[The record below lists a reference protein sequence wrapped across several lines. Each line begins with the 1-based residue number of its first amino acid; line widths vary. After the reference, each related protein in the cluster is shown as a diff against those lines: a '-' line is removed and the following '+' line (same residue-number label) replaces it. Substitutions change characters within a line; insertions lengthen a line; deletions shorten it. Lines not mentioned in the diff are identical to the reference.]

1 MTPAP
6 TGKTY
11 SVVIPV
17 YKNEEYIP
25 HLIREFGA
33 IRGQVLQ
40 EFGVVTEFVFV
51 VDASPDRC
59 HALLREALPS
69 AGFQS
74 QLLLHARNFGSFA
87 AIRTGLQA
95 ARGDYMAV
103 IAADLQEPPGL
114 LVKFLRELLR
124 GEHEVVVGLRE
135 EREDPAMSRAA
146 SNVFWRAYRKFVIH
160 DMPKGGVDVFGC
172 TRRVRD
178 ELLALRE
185 AHSSLVGQI
194 FWLGFRR
201 KEIGYARRAR
211 EFGRSAWTFRKKL
224 TYLFDS
230 VFAFSDL
237 PIRIISLLGL
247 LGVMAAASIGGL
259 VFMLR
264 VLGGID
270 LPGYS
275 ATIVT
280 IVFFG
285 ALNTL
290 SIGLVGSYMWRT
302 YENTKQR
309 PLAVVERQQ
318 CFDDPNPGAAAMR
331 QPEGRAAG
339 HGDRN
344 HGP

>member
-1 MTPAP
+1 MILAP
-6 TGKTY
+6 SGKIY
-11 SVVIPV
+11 SVVVPV

-25 HLIREFGA
+25 LLIREFGS
-33 IRGQVLQ
+33 IRDRVLR
-40 EFGVVTEFVFV
+40 EFGMVTEFVFV

-59 HALLREALPS
+59 HALLRDALPV
-69 AGFQS
+69 ANFQS
-74 QLLLHARNFGSFA
+74 QLLLHARNFGSFS

-103 IAADLQEPPGL
+103 TAADLQEPPGL
-114 LVKFLRELLR
+114 LVQFLRELLR
-124 GEHEVVVGLRE
+124 GDREVVVGLRE
-135 EREDPAMSRAA
+135 ERNDPAMSRAA

-160 DMPKGGVDVFGC
+160 DMPRGGVDVFGC

-194 FWLGFRR
+194 FWLGFTRQ
-201 KEIGYARRAR
+201 EIGYVRRAR

-224 TYLFDS
+224 KYLFDS

-237 PIRIISLLGL
+237 PIRVISLLGM
-247 LGVMAAASIGGL
+247 LGVIAAMALGALVTAS
-259 VFMLR
+259 R

-275 ATIVT
+275 ATIIT

-290 SIGLVGSYMWRT
+290 SIGLVGSYIWRT

-309 PLAVVERQQ
+309 PLAVVEHQQ
-318 CFDDPNPGAAAMR
+318 CFGDPNTHVPAMM
-331 QPEGRAAG
+331 QLEDIVAGRR
-339 HGDRN
+339 DRN